1 MPRIRLGL
9 KGWTGLII
17 MTLIVFMA
25 IGADFVSPYD
35 PLSQS
40 LRERHQPPSAG
51 MIADT
56 PVHLLG
62 TDHLGRD
69 IFSRIIY
76 GARVSIMVGIGA
88 VLVSGLLGTFIGVI
102 AGFRG
107 GLTGTLLMR
116 LADMKLAMPMILFA
130 IAWIAFFGPG
140 LVSVIIVIGV
150 WGWVPYARYARGMV
164 LSLRE
169 ALFVQSSVALGA
181 TPGSIMLRHIAP
193 NLIGPIIV
201 MATLQLGEAVL
212 LESVLSFLGVGVQP
226 PTPTWGSMVADGRN
240 YIDSAW
246 WTITFPGLSIT
257 LFVLGANF
265 VGDAL
270 RDILDPRSD

>member
-9 KGWTGLII
+9 KGTIGFTILGVIF
-17 MTLIVFMA
+17 LMA
-25 IGADFVSPYD
+25 LGADVISPAD

-40 LRERHQPPSAG
+40 LRARHQPPSFGLEGPA
-51 MIADT
+51 
-56 PVHLLG
+56 HWLG
-62 TDHLGRD
+62 ADHLGRD
-69 IFSRIIY
+69 ILSRIIH
-76 GARVSIMVGIGA
+76 GARISIIVGIGA
-88 VLVSGLLGTFIGVI
+88 VLVSGIIGTVIGI
-102 AGFRG
+102 TAGYRG
-107 GLTGTLLMR
+107 GLLGALLMR

-150 WGWVPYARYARGMV
+150 WGWVPYARYARSMV

-181 TPGSIMLRHIAP
+181 SSGDIMFRHIAP

-226 PTPTWGSMVADGRN
+226 PTPTWGSMVSDGRS
-240 YIDSAW
+240 YIDTAW
-246 WTITFPGLSIT
+246 WTVTFPGLAIT
-257 LFVLGANF
+257 LFVLAANL
-265 VGDAL
+265 VGDTL
-270 RDILDPRSD
+270 RDILDPRAV

>member
-1 MPRIRLGL
+1 MMRVRLGA
-9 KGWTGLII
+9 KGWAGLII
-17 MTLIVFMA
+17 MAVIVLVA
-25 IGADFVSPYD
+25 LGADFISPYD

-40 LRERHQPPSAG
+40 LRARHQPPSLG
-51 MIADT
+51 GEGGFH
-56 PVHLLG
+56 PLG

-69 IFSRIIY
+69 ILSRVIY
-76 GARVSIMVGIGA
+76 GARVSILVGVGA
-88 VLVSGLLGTFIGVI
+88 VLVSGVIGTLIGVV
-102 AGFRG
+102 AGYRG
-107 GLTGTLLMR
+107 GILGAALMR

-140 LVSVIIVIGV
+140 LASVIIVIGA

-169 ALFVQSSVALGA
+169 ALFVQAAVAMGASSR
-181 TPGSIMLRHIAP
+181 TIMFGHIVP

-212 LESVLSFLGVGVQP
+212 LESVLSFLGVGVQS
-226 PTPTWGSMVADGRN
+226 PTPTWGSMVADGRS
-240 YIDSAW
+240 YIDTAW
-246 WTITFPGLSIT
+246 WTITFPGLAIT

-270 RDILDPRSD
+270 RDILDPRTD

>member
-1 MPRIRLGL
+1 MRRIKLGS
-9 KGWTGLII
+9 KGVAGFAI
-17 MTLIVFMA
+17 MGVIVLMA
-25 IGADFVSPYD
+25 FGADVISPFE

-40 LRERHQPPSAG
+40 LRARHQPPSFSLTEAS
-51 MIADT
+51 
-56 PVHLLG
+56 HLLG

-69 IFSRIIY
+69 ILSRIIH
-76 GARVSIMVGIGA
+76 GARISILVGIGA
-88 VLVSGLLGTFIGVI
+88 VLVSGVIGTLIGITAGYRGGFIGAV
-102 AGFRG
+102 
-107 GLTGTLLMR
+107 LMR
-116 LADMKLAMPMILFA
+116 VADMKLAMPMILFA

-169 ALFVQSSVALGA
+169 ALFVQATVAMGA
-181 TPGSIMLRHIAP
+181 ARSDIMFRHIAP
-193 NLIGPIIV
+193 NLMGPIIV

-226 PTPTWGSMVADGRN
+226 PTPTWGSMVSDGRS
-240 YIDSAW
+240 YIDTAW
-246 WTITFPGLSIT
+246 WAVSFPGLAIT

-270 RDILDPRSD
+270 RDILDPRSA

>member
-1 MPRIRLGL
+1 MPRLKLGP
-9 KGWTGLII
+9 KGMAGFAIMGVII
-17 MTLIVFMA
+17 LMA
-25 IGADFVSPYD
+25 AGADVISPFD
-35 PLSQS
+35 PLRQS
-40 LRERHQPPSAG
+40 LRARHAPPEPGAFG
-51 MIADT
+51 VA
-56 PVHLLG
+56 HWLG

-69 IFSRIIY
+69 ILSRIIH
-76 GARVSIMVGIGA
+76 GARVSILVGIGA
-88 VLVSGLLGTFIGVI
+88 VLVSGAIGTVIGIV
-102 AGFRG
+102 AGYRG
-107 GLTGTLLMR
+107 GLTGALLMR

-169 ALFVQSSVALGA
+169 ALFVQASVAMGA
-181 TPGSIMLRHIAP
+181 APGDIMVRHIAP

-226 PTPTWGSMVADGRN
+226 PTPTWGSMVSDGRS
-240 YIDSAW
+240 YIDTAW
-246 WTITFPGLSIT
+246 WTVTLPGIAIT

-265 VGDAL
+265 AGDTL
-270 RDILDPRSD
+270 RDLLDPRSI

>member
-1 MPRIRLGL
+1 MRLKIGL
-9 KGWTGLII
+9 KGAVGFAIMGVII
-17 MTLIVFMA
+17 LMA
-25 IGADFVSPYD
+25 LGADVISPFD
-35 PLSQS
+35 PLRQG
-40 LRERHQPPSAG
+40 LRDRHAPPE
-51 MIADT
+51 
-56 PVHLLG
+56 LG
-62 TDHLGRD
+62 AFGVAHWLGADHLGRD
-69 IFSRIIY
+69 ILSRIIH
-76 GARVSIMVGIGA
+76 GARVSILVGIGA
-88 VLVSGLLGTFIGVI
+88 VLVSGAIGTVIGII
-102 AGFRG
+102 AGYRG
-107 GLTGTLLMR
+107 GLTGALLMR

-169 ALFVQSSVALGA
+169 ALFVQASVAMGA
-181 TPGSIMLRHIAP
+181 TPGDIMVRHIAP

-226 PTPTWGSMVADGRN
+226 PTPTWGSMVSDGRS
-240 YIDSAW
+240 YIDTAW
-246 WTITFPGLSIT
+246 WTVTLPGLAIT

-265 VGDAL
+265 AGDAL
-270 RDILDPRSD
+270 RDILDPRSV

>member
-1 MPRIRLGL
+1 MPRNRLGL
-9 KGWTGLII
+9 KGTIGFTILGVIF
-17 MTLIVFMA
+17 LMA
-25 IGADFVSPYD
+25 LGADVISPAD

-40 LRERHQPPSAG
+40 LRSRHQPPSFGLEGSA
-51 MIADT
+51 
-56 PVHLLG
+56 HWLG
-62 TDHLGRD
+62 ADHLGRD
-69 IFSRIIY
+69 ILSRIIH
-76 GARVSIMVGIGA
+76 GARISIIVGIGA
-88 VLVSGLLGTFIGVI
+88 VLVSGIIGTVIGI
-102 AGFRG
+102 TAGYRG
-107 GLTGTLLMR
+107 GLLGALLMR

-150 WGWVPYARYARGMV
+150 WGWVPYARYARSMV

-181 TPGSIMLRHIAP
+181 SSGDIMFRHIAP

-226 PTPTWGSMVADGRN
+226 PTPTWGSMVSDGRS
-240 YIDSAW
+240 YIDTAW
-246 WTITFPGLSIT
+246 WTVTFPGLAIT
-257 LFVLGANF
+257 LFVLAANL
-265 VGDAL
+265 VGDTL
-270 RDILDPRSD
+270 RDIFDPRAI